1 MDLKSS
7 LIYIGRVEDDD
18 NAQQNELDKIEKDE
32 KIETHVDGDTDN
44 AVDAKKERVT
54 IIGTMKS
61 NEHFD
66 DEPQSTNGVINTIID
81 ATKNQKTN
89 IYEVKKKSVLN
100 IIKLK
105 KYYLQIISLSLFRI

>member
-7 LIYIGRVEDDD
+7 LIYIGRVEDDEND
-18 NAQQNELDKIEKDE
+18 QQNESDKIEKDE

-44 AVDAKKERVT
+44 AVDAKKENTERIT
-54 IIGTMKS
+54 IIGSMKS

-89 IYEVKKKSVLN
+89 IYEVN
-100 IIKLK
+100 IEIGTL
-105 KYYLQIISLSLFRI
+105 